1 MEDEERR
8 KPSPSRLTD
17 SERLLARIP
26 DSKKAELHRRALQ
39 DRDAWRRE
47 KDRAKRKES
56 RP

>member
-1 MEDEERR
+1 MEDDERR
-8 KPSPSRLTD
+8 KPSNRMSE

-26 DSKKAELHRRALQ
+26 DNKKAELHRRALQ

-47 KDRAKRKES
+47 KDREKRKEK